1 MSSTDSTPARGV
13 EHRTVS
19 RVMAILEVVIASE
32 PEGLRLGELAE
43 AIGAPK
49 SSIHGLARGL
59 VITGYLREHQGRYLQ
74 GPAVSTL
81 LAIGGQQVPAG
92 YHHAL
97 EQLSKTC
104 DETAILS
111 ILVGDSAIIVDLV
124 EPTQTI
130 RASPPMHQRNPLW
143 PVSYGKCCLAFMD
156 PRRRDAYIRRIT
168 DDPVERDRIAQELV
182 TVHDTRIGYNRGER
196 NPDLFGVA
204 SPILLQGREVTMA
217 IGLAGPAAR
226 MEAHLDDIAKCVFEA
241 AENLSNAGVRG

>member
-1 MSSTDSTPARGV
+1 MPSTDNAPARGA

-32 PEGLRLGELAE
+32 PEGLRLGELSD

-49 SSIHGLARGL
+49 SSIHGYARGL
-59 VITGYLREHQGRYLQ
+59 VATGYLREHEGRYLQ

-81 LAIGGQQVPAG
+81 LAIGGQQVPVG

-97 EQLSKTC
+97 EQLSKAC

-111 ILVGDSAIIVDLV
+111 MLVGDSAIIVDLV

-130 RASPPMHQRNPLW
+130 RASPPLHQRNPLW
-143 PVSYGKCCLAFMD
+143 PVSYGKCFLAFME
-156 PRRRDAYIRRIT
+156 PRRREAYVRRIT
-168 DDPVERDRIAQELV
+168 DDPAERARITEELA
-182 TVHDTRIGYNRGER
+182 TVHDTHIGYNRGER
-196 NPDLFGVA
+196 YPDLFGVA
-204 SPILLQGREVTMA
+204 SPILLQGRDVTMA

-226 MEAHLDDIAKCVFEA
+226 MEAQLDKISKSVLEA
-241 AENLSNAGVRG
+241 AELLSNAGVRG